1 MSPLKDVRN
10 IGIIA
15 HIDAGKTTTTER
27 ILFYTGA
34 SHRVGQVD
42 EGTTVTDFDPEEAER
57 GITIYS
63 AAVTCSW
70 DKHTINLIDT
80 PGHVDFTAEVER
92 SLRVL
97 DGAVVIF
104 SAVEGVEAQSETVW
118 RQANRYEVPRICFI
132 NKMDRIGAG
141 FDRVFNEIANRLQ
154 CTPVALT
161 IPIGSAHDFIGIID
175 LVSMEALYF
184 DSEKQGKDF
193 RREAIPEDCQDD
205 AELWRD
211 KLLETVGV
219 VNDDGME
226 LYEQF
231 VDSGVVDAAKLH
243 KVLREATLSGQLHPL
258 FTGSSLDYCGVQ
270 PLLDGVVRYL
280 PSPLDRPPVTGIA
293 PEPGKKKRKSKKKTE
308 DDDKTI
314 EVTRTASVDE
324 PLSGLVFKIVAD
336 QHAEM
341 AFVRIYSGV
350 LKSGSRP
357 LNART
362 GKKELV
368 GQLWHIQAD
377 RRDKIDEAYAGD
389 IVGIIGVK
397 ETVTGD
403 TLCDP
408 DNPIQLESIT
418 FPETVI
424 SMAVEPD
431 SSADRKKLED
441 SLAKLSRQDPTFRAK
456 VAEDTGQTIISGMGE
471 LHLEIL
477 KNRLHNDFNLNVRVH
492 KPRVSYRETIRK
504 AVTATADYHRTT
516 DDGSVYADV
525 TVRIEPFS
533 PDLSDPDAEPVE
545 YVNQLPAE
553 ALPKAMRAAVDEAF
567 ENAAD
572 SGGVLGYPL
581 MNVRVIVTG
590 ATYRDGESTEDAFRA
605 AASHAFQKALNEAE
619 QSNSIALL
627 EPVMKVEVTSPA
639 ESIGAIQAD
648 LNQRHAMIV
657 GQEPRGA
664 LTVLQ
669 AEAPLAAMFGYST
682 QVRSLSQG
690 RASYSMEPLKYDF
703 APDSVMRDM
712 LG

>member
-1 MSPLKDVRN
+1 MTSLQDVRN

-27 ILFYTGA
+27 VLFYTGT

-42 EGTTVTDFDPEEAER
+42 EGTTITDFDPEEAER

-118 RQANRYEVPRICFI
+118 RQANKYEVPRICFI

-141 FDRVFNEIANRLQ
+141 FERVFDEIASRLQ
-154 CTPVALT
+154 CTPVAMT
-161 IPIGSAHDFIGIID
+161 IPIGDAHDFQGIVD
-175 LVSMEALYF
+175 LVTMEALYF
-184 DSEKQGKDF
+184 DPANQGKDY
-193 RREAIPEDCQDD
+193 RRDAIPEALQDE
-205 AELWRD
+205 AELWRG
-211 KLLETVGV
+211 KLLEAVAML
-219 VNDDGME
+219 DDNVME
-226 LYEQF
+226 QYLETNSIEPS
-231 VDSGVVDAAKLH
+231 DIHRL
-243 KVLREATLSGQLHPL
+243 LREATLAGQLHPL

-280 PSPLDRPPVTGIA
+280 PSPLDRPPVVGTA

-308 DDDKTI
+308 EDEKTI
-314 EVTRTASVDE
+314 EVSRGPSVDE
-324 PLSGLVFKIVAD
+324 PLAALVFKIVAD

-341 AFVRIYSGV
+341 SFARIYSGV
-350 LKSGSRP
+350 LKAGSRP
-357 LNART
+357 LNSRS

-368 GQLWHIQAD
+368 SQLWHIQAD
-377 RRDKIDEAYAGD
+377 RRDKIDEGFAGD
-389 IVGIIGVK
+389 IVGIIGMK
-397 ETVTGD
+397 DSVTGD

-408 DNPIQLESIT
+408 DNPILLESIV

-424 SMAVEPD
+424 SMAVEPE
-431 SSADRKKLED
+431 SSGDRKKLEE
-441 SLAKLSRQDPTFRAK
+441 SLVKLSRQDPTFRAK
-456 VAEDTGQTIISGMGE
+456 VSEDTGQTIISGMGE

-477 KNRLHNDFNLNVRVH
+477 KNRMFNDFNLNVRVH
-492 KPRVSYRETIRK
+492 KPRVSYRETIRD
-504 AVTATADYHRTT
+504 AVSATGTYQRST
-516 DDGSVYADV
+516 DDGNIYADV
-525 TVRIEPFS
+525 TLRLEPFK
-533 PDLSDPDAEPVE
+533 PDVGDESAEPVE
-545 YVNQLPAE
+545 YVNELAE
-553 ALPKAMRAAVDEAF
+553 DAVPKAMRLAIDDSL
-567 ENAAD
+567 ENASE
-572 SGGVLGYPL
+572 SGGILGYPL
-581 MNVRVIVTG
+581 MNVRIVVTK
-590 ATYRDGESTEDAFRA
+590 ATHRDGESTEDAFRA
-605 AASHAFQKALNEAE
+605 AAAHAFQDALNDAR
-619 QSNSIALL
+619 IALL
-627 EPVMKVEVTSPA
+627 EPIMKVEVTSPSD
-639 ESIGAIQAD
+639 SIGSIQAD

-657 GQEPRGA
+657 GQEPRGT

-703 APDSVMRDM
+703 APESVMKEM